1 MLKFLQRYF
10 LTGLLAISPLAI
22 TVWVSWQF
30 YDLISANIRP
40 WMERVPGLG
49 DAYPEFLLTVMG
61 SAVFVLLT
69 TLIGMF
75 TRNLIGMA
83 FFRVLERIIEKIP
96 VVKSVFSATKQ
107 ISQVFLQDRRT
118 AFQKVVVFEY
128 PRRNLFS
135 LGFVTR
141 DEPGD
146 DLVNVF
152 LPTTPNP
159 TSGYM
164 LMVPRH
170 ELREIDVP
178 VEEAIKL
185 IISGGAVMTPL
196 QVEKIGQETS
206 NLSAAREIPEAGAAT
221 PTGEERTPNRE

>member
-1 MLKFLQRYF
+1 MLKFLRRYF

-22 TVWVSWQF
+22 TVWISWRF

-40 WMERVPGLG
+40 LMERVPGLG

-61 SAVFVLLT
+61 MAVFVLLT

-141 DEPGD
+141 DELGD
-146 DLVNVF
+146 ELVNVF

-164 LMVPRH
+164 LMVPRQ
-170 ELREIDVP
+170 ELREIAVP

-196 QVEKIGQETS
+196 QVEKIGLQTTS
-206 NLSAAREIPEAGAAT
+206 LSAGRIVPDTGVTT
-221 PTGEERTPNRE
+221 PTEDGKDSES

>member
-22 TVWVSWQF
+22 TVWVSWRF

-61 SAVFVLLT
+61 MAVFVLLT

-83 FFRVLERIIEKIP
+83 LFRLLERIIEKIP

-107 ISQVFLQDRRT
+107 ISQVFLQGRRT

-128 PRRNLFS
+128 PRQNLFS

-146 DLVNVF
+146 QMVNVF

-170 ELREIDVP
+170 ELREIEVP

-196 QVEKIGQETS
+196 QVEKIGLQTS
-206 NLSAAREIPEAGAAT
+206 SLSAGRESSNAGAA
-221 PTGEERTPNRE
+221 PPPEERKDSDS

>member
-22 TVWVSWQF
+22 TVWFSWRF

-61 SAVFVLLT
+61 IAVFVLLT

-83 FFRVLERIIEKIP
+83 LFRMLERIIEKIP

-107 ISQVFLQDRRT
+107 ISQVFLQGRRT

-128 PRRNLFS
+128 PRQNLFS

-146 DLVNVF
+146 QMVNVF

-170 ELREIDVP
+170 ELREIEVP

-185 IISGGAVMTPL
+185 IISGGAVMTPQ
-196 QVEKIGQETS
+196 QVEKIGWQTS
-206 NLSAAREIPEAGAAT
+206 SLSAGRESSNAGAST
-221 PTGEERTPNRE
+221 PPEERKDSDS